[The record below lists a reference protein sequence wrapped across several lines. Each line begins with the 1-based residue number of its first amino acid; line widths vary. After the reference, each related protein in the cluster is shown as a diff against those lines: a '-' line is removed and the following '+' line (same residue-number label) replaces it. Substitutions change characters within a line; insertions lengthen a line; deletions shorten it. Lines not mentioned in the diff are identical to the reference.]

1 MKAERISCR
10 VVPEATRIKN
20 DDTIPLKLRI
30 TFKGKRKY
38 YATQFSLSEG
48 DWEILNSTSVKGKL
62 KTIKNEIT
70 KIEIEADKIANQI
83 TPFSFSQF
91 EASFFQKSSVHI
103 LLKDLFNEKI
113 KTLSDNSQVGTAS
126 SYSTALTSLLKFK
139 PHLLIE
145 DVSVSFLQDY
155 EKSMLKENKTKAT
168 IGIYLR
174 CVRTVLNI
182 AIEEKIISKENYPF
196 GSRKYRIPSGQNIKK
211 ALDLKSIK
219 KIFEYK
225 VLAGTNM
232 GMARD
237 FWIFSYLCN
246 GINIMDVA
254 NLKWK
259 DLATDTIIFER
270 QKTKNTHRSSNS
282 KIVALRNEK
291 INAIIKKWS
300 NKNTDGENFVF
311 DIIDP
316 GDKPKIVKQKVQQ
329 FIKVINKWMK
339 RIGEDLEFELT
350 LTTYVARHSFATILV
365 QNGAPLEFAS
375 QSLGHT
381 NLTTTQRYF
390 AGFDLKAQKE
400 FTKFLTDF

>member
-10 VVPEATRIKN
+10 VVTDPRRIKN

-38 YATQFSLSEG
+38 YATQFSLSTN
-48 DWEILNSTSVKGKL
+48 DWELLNSVSVKGKL
-62 KTIKNEIT
+62 RTIKNEVA
-70 KIEIEADKIANQI
+70 KIEMEADKIANQI
-83 TPFSFSQF
+83 TPFTFTQF
-91 EASFFQKSSVHI
+91 ETTFFQKSTVNR
-103 LLKDLFNEKI
+103 LLKDLFIEKI
-113 KTLSDNSQVGTAS
+113 KTLFNNEQIGTAT
-126 SYSTALTSLLKFK
+126 SYTAALTSLLKFK
-139 PHLLIE
+139 SHLLIE
-145 DVSVSFLQDY
+145 DISISFLQDY
-155 EKSMLKENKTKAT
+155 EKAMLQDSKAKAT

-174 CVRTVLNI
+174 CLRTVLNI
-182 AIEEKIISKENYPF
+182 AIEEKLLSIENYPF
-196 GSRKYRIPSGQNIKK
+196 GSRKYKIPTSQNIKK
-211 ALDLKSIK
+211 ALDLASIK
-219 KIFEYK
+219 KIFEYE
-225 VLAGTNM
+225 VWEDTNM

-259 DLATDTIIFER
+259 DLTTDTIIFER
-270 QKTKNTHRSSNS
+270 QKTKNSNRSSNS

-291 INAIIKKWS
+291 INTIIKRWS
-300 NKNTDGENFVF
+300 NKNTETDNFVF
-311 DIIDP
+311 DIINA
-316 GDKPKIVKQKVQQ
+316 GDSPKIVKQKVQQ

-339 RIGEDLEFELT
+339 KIGEDLEFELT

>member
-70 KIEIEADKIANQI
+70 KIEIEADKIANKI

-155 EKSMLKENKTKAT
+155 EKSMLKDNKTKAT

-174 CVRTVLNI
+174 CVRTILNI

-196 GSRKYRIPSGQNIKK
+196 GSRKYRIPNGQNIKK

-225 VLAGTNM
+225 VLEDTNM

-291 INAIIKKWS
+291 INAIIRKWS

-316 GDKPKIVKQKVQQ
+316 CDTPKIVKQKVQQ

-339 RIGEDLEFELT
+339 RIGEDLEFELK

>member
-1 MKAERISCR
+1 MKAERISSR
-10 VVPEATRIKN
+10 VVPDTRRQKN
-20 DDTIPLKLRI
+20 DETIPLKLRI

-38 YATQFSLSEG
+38 YATQFSLSEK
-48 DWEILNSTSVKGKL
+48 DWEFLNAVSVKGKL
-62 KTIKNEIT
+62 RTIKNEIA
-70 KIEIEADKIANQI
+70 KIEMEADKVANQI

-91 EASFFQKSSVHI
+91 ENTFFQKSTI
-103 LLKDLFNEKI
+103 NRFLKDLFKEKI
-113 KTLSDNSQVGTAS
+113 EALSENDQIGTAI
-126 SYSTALTSLLKFK
+126 SYTAAITSLLKFK
-139 PHLLIE
+139 SHLLIE
-145 DVSVSFLQDY
+145 DVTIAFLQDY
-155 EKSMLKENKTKAT
+155 EKSMLQEDKAKAT

-174 CVRTVLNI
+174 CLRTVLNI
-182 AIEEKIISKENYPF
+182 AIEEKLLSKENYPF
-196 GSRKYRIPSGQNIKK
+196 GSRKYKIPTSQNIKK
-211 ALDLKSIK
+211 ALDLPSIK
-219 KIFEYK
+219 QIFDYEAWYN
-225 VLAGTNM
+225 TNM
-232 GMARD
+232 DMARD

-270 QKTKNTHRSSNS
+270 QKTKNTHRTSNS
-282 KIVALRNEK
+282 KIVALRNDK
-291 INAIIKKWS
+291 INTIIKKWA
-300 NKNTDGENFVF
+300 NKNTAVDNFVF
-311 DIIDP
+311 DIINKNDS
-316 GDKPKIVKQKVQQ
+316 PKIVKQKVQQ

-339 RIGEDLEFELT
+339 KIGEDLGFELV

-390 AGFDLKAQKE
+390 AGFDLNAQKE